1 VKQPAYHLRA
11 NKAVDRLTLI
21 DAIKRANT
29 LDANIHEYTYYGFG
43 GPYLEDFRLLYEFY
57 PEIRMT
63 SIEDKDEVYKR
74 QRFHMPC
81 HSSQLK
87 LRKIEFK
94 SFLDQYDGSNEKSIF
109 WLDYLDLRYA
119 WFDEF
124 MELLTKVSNGSIIKI
139 TLRCEPGDYIE
150 KCKNDAGG
158 RKIEFQNQFKELLP
172 HSASEPPANSAGL
185 AKLLQDMVQIAAQKS
200 LSATMA
206 SKFVPISSFRYADG
220 AGMFSLTGMV
230 CAREDVGKV
239 KRAFGDWHLRNLN
252 WGTPRVI
259 DVPTL
264 STKER
269 LHLQRRL
276 PCERHAG
283 RVLRRALGYLIED
296 DIKRTE
302 GKLRQYADF
311 HRYSPYFMKAVP

>member
-1 VKQPAYHLRA
+1 MKQPAYHLRA

-21 DAIKRANT
+21 DVIKRAST
-29 LDANIHEYTYYGFG
+29 LDTHTGEYTYYGFG

-57 PEIRMT
+57 PEIRMI
-63 SIEDKDEVYKR
+63 SIENNDEIYKR
-74 QRFHMPC
+74 QVFHMPC

-87 LRKIEFK
+87 LKKTEFK
-94 SFLDQYDGSNEKSIF
+94 SFLDQYDGNNEKSIF

-139 TLRCEPGDYIE
+139 TLRCEPGDYID
-150 KCKNDAGG
+150 KCEVDAG
-158 RKIEFQNQFKELLP
+158 RKKAEFRDEFRELLP
-172 HSASEPPANSAGL
+172 HSTSQPPADFAGL
-185 AKLLQDMVQIAAQKS
+185 AKLLQDMIRIAAQKT
-200 LSATMA
+200 LSAIMA
-206 SKFVPISSFRYADG
+206 SQFFPISSFRYADG

-230 CAREDVGKV
+230 CAREDVGKA
-239 KRAFGDWHLRNLN
+239 KHAFGDWHLRNLN
-252 WGTPRVI
+252 WGTPSVI

-276 PCERHAG
+276 PCDRYAG
-283 RVLRRALGYLIED
+283 RVLRRALGYLID
-296 DIKRTE
+296 NDIRRTE